1 MVGQQVRSVTY
12 ASFETFI
19 VVGIIYLVLTS
30 VTSFSLQYVERKW
43 KVS

>member
-19 VVGIIYLVLTS
+19 MVGIIYLVMTS
-30 VTSFSLQYVERKW
+30 TTSMALQYVEKKW
-43 KVS
+43 KVT